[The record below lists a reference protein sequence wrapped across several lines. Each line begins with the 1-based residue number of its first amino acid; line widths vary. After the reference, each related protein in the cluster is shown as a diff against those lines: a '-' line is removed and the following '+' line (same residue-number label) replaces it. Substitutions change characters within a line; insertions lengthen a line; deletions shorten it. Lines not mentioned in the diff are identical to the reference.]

1 MNNMI
6 KILFFSYVITMKII
20 GGNVGFVDISLL
32 LLIIASNV
40 YRSKYRNSLL
50 LIIGEVFIILYL
62 SYVEAIYIY
71 LYPIVAYDF
80 IQSGYFYIS
89 GLLIIPGVIML
100 EARYLTTYL
109 LLMALCIYFSYMS
122 NRTKDREMQYR
133 EAYDNERRLRY
144 ELERVKAELL
154 HASKNI
160 EHMAELRE
168 RNRIAR
174 EIHDSVG
181 HSLAGIMMQLQ
192 ASAKI
197 WEKDQP
203 KSQELLQNSIKGLSK
218 AIVMLRE
225 TVYNIRPKESI
236 GIEYIEDIIENFT
249 YCTVEFS
256 KKGDMTLLKPHHIE
270 ILGQNVKEAL
280 TNILKHSE
288 ATKVDITLEVN
299 NNYARLHIKDNGK
312 GCRNIREGLGI
323 SGMRER
329 VKYAGGM
336 LSVSGEKGFNIV
348 CLIPMND
355 GGGIIEGADS
365 R

>member
-1 MNNMI
+1 
-6 KILFFSYVITMKII
+6 MKII
-20 GGNVGFVDISLL
+20 GGNIGFVDISLL

-174 EIHDSVG
+174 EIHDNVG
-181 HSLAGIMMQLQ
+181 HLLSSSILQIGALLVTNKDENTKESLRM
-192 ASAKI
+192 
-197 WEKDQP
+197 
-203 KSQELLQNSIKGLSK
+203 IKETLSK
-218 AIVMLRE
+218 AMDSIRNSVHNLHDESIDLYTEIKTLINNFKFCPVEFDYDIEGNVEHKLKYCFIAVIRECLSNIARHSNATKANIVLRE
-225 TVYNIRPKESI
+225 HPAIYQLIV
-236 GIEYIEDIIENFT
+236 
-249 YCTVEFS
+249 
-256 KKGDMTLLKPHHIE
+256 
-270 ILGQNVKEAL
+270 Q
-280 TNILKHSE
+280 
-288 ATKVDITLEVN
+288 
-299 NNYARLHIKDNGK
+299 DNGTQINYEEGK
-312 GCRNIREGLGI
+312 GIGLKNISDRVASF
-323 SGMRER
+323 SGNMN
-329 VKYAGGM
+329 
-336 LSVSGEKGFNIV
+336 LSFDKGFKVFIS
-348 CLIPMND
+348 IPK
-355 GGGIIEGADS
+355 